1 MKKNWKNNVTT
12 GGLLAVLV
20 LIILGGCRTGDENNE
35 AATST
40 SSHGNPTGE
49 QVGHNHA
56 SAIDEYTCPMHPQIV
71 QDKPGSCP
79 ICGMDLVKKALG
91 GGDSLVVD
99 ASLKALLLPT
109 NSMIVAGIKTV
120 RPERR
125 SQPIMVQT
133 NGIITYD
140 TRQLYTI
147 PARFG
152 GRIEKI
158 YIRYTYQPVR
168 KGQKLL
174 ELYSP
179 DMLTAQ
185 RELIYLLEADAEN
198 SNLISRAKQKLRLL
212 GITEGQLTDL
222 IRTRKPSYSMAVYSS
237 HDGYVVETTTTPTTA
252 PLPSVATASGGM
264 SSGGMSSGTDEATFS
279 SSPSAATPS
288 DNASGALLLREGQYI
303 QAGQTLFRI
312 VNPKRLWAEFRLYA
326 RDAAGVKPG
335 DALTITFD
343 QTGQPARL
351 ARVSFVIPFMEGST
365 RFVTVRAYLPS
376 GRHER
381 VGQLVRAI
389 IRRPVTDGLWLPA
402 TAVLDLGDQQV
413 AFVQKEKGV
422 FQPTRVQTG
431 AHSGNWVA
439 ITSGLT
445 ENQDVAQNGQFLI
458 DSESF
463 VNTPP
468 SPQ

>member
-1 MKKNWKNNVTT
+1 MKKNWKNNLTT
-12 GGLLAVLV
+12 GGLFTLLV
-20 LIILGGCRTGDENNE
+20 LFILASCRTGSENKD
-35 AATST
+35 ASATG
-40 SSHGNPTGE
+40 HRKGE
-49 QVGHNHA
+49 PLGHNHA
-56 SAIDEYTCPMHPQIV
+56 SVLDEYTCPMHPQIV

-79 ICGMDLVKKALG
+79 ICGMDLVKKASS
-91 GGDSLVVD
+91 GGDSLAVD
-99 ASLKALLLPT
+99 ASLKALLQPT
-109 NSMIVAGIKTV
+109 NSMVVAGIKTV

-125 SQPIMVQT
+125 SQSGTVNA

-140 TRQLYTI
+140 TRQLFTI

-152 GRIEKI
+152 GRIEKM
-158 YIRYTYQPVR
+158 YIRYTYQSVR

-179 DMLTAQ
+179 DIITAQ

-198 SNLISRAKQKLRLL
+198 STLITGAKQKLRLL
-212 GITEGQLTDL
+212 GLTEGQLADL
-222 IRTRKPSYSMAVYSS
+222 IRARKPSYSLAVYSPY
-237 HDGYVVETTTTPTTA
+237 DGYVVETTA
-252 PLPSVATASGGM
+252 PSPIQSPASGMAPASSGM
-264 SSGGMSSGTDEATFS
+264 SSGGMSSGTDEVTFS
-279 SSPSAATPS
+279 APPSSAMPPE
-288 DNASGALLLREGQYI
+288 SGALLLREGQYI
-303 QAGQTLFRI
+303 QAGQTLFRL

-335 DALTITFD
+335 DALTITLD
-343 QTGQPARL
+343 QTGQPPRS
-351 ARVSFVIPFMEGST
+351 ARVNFVIPFMEGNSL
-365 RFVTVRAYLPS
+365 FVTIRAYLLG
-376 GRHER
+376 GRGEQ
-381 VGQLVRAI
+381 VGQLARAVI
-389 IRRPVTDGLWLPA
+389 SRPATNNLWLPA
-402 TAVLDLGDQQV
+402 TAILDLGDQKV

-422 FQPTRVQTG
+422 FQPMRIQTG

-445 ENQDVAQNGQFLI
+445 ENQEVAQNGQFLI

>member
-1 MKKNWKNNVTT
+1 VT
-12 GGLLAVLV
+12 VLV
-20 LIILGGCRTGDENNE
+20 VFILAGCHTGDENKE
-35 AATST
+35 AAAST
-40 SSHGNPTGE
+40 TSHGNHTGE
-49 QVGHNHA
+49 PGGHTHA

-79 ICGMDLVKKALG
+79 ICGMDLVRKASG

-99 ASLKALLLPT
+99 ASLKALLQPT
-109 NSMIVAGIKTV
+109 NSVVIAGIKTV

-125 SQPIMVQT
+125 SQPVTVQS

-152 GRIEKI
+152 GRIEKM
-158 YIRYTYQPVR
+158 YVRYTYQPVR

-179 DMLTAQ
+179 DIITAQ

-198 SNLISRAKQKLRLL
+198 SNLISAAKQKLRLL
-212 GITEGQLTDL
+212 GIADGQLADL
-222 IRTRKPSYSMAVYSS
+222 IHTRKPSYSLAVYSPY
-237 HDGYVVETTTTPTTA
+237 DGYVVETATTPTTA
-252 PLPSVATASGGM
+252 PSPSTAPASGGM

-279 SSPSAATPS
+279 SSPSAATLP
-288 DNASGALLLREGQYI
+288 DNASGTLLLREGQYI

-376 GRHER
+376 GYHER
-381 VGQLVRAI
+381 VGQLARAI
-389 IRRPVTDGLWLPA
+389 IRRPATDGLWLPA

-422 FQPTRVQTG
+422 FQPMRVQTG
-431 AHSGNWVA
+431 AHSGSWVS

-445 ENQDVAQNGQFLI
+445 QDQNVAQNGQFLI

>member
-1 MKKNWKNNVTT
+1 M
-12 GGLLAVLV
+12 GGLLTVLV
-20 LIILGGCRTGDENNE
+20 LFMLAGCRTGSDNKD
-35 AATST
+35 ASAT
-40 SSHGNPTGE
+40 
-49 QVGHNHA
+49 GHRNSEPLGHDHA

-79 ICGMDLVKKALG
+79 ICGMDLVKKAAVS
-91 GGDSLVVD
+91 GDSLVVD
-99 ASLKALLLPT
+99 ASLKALLQPT
-109 NSMIVAGIKTV
+109 NSMVVAGIKTV

-125 SQPIMVQT
+125 SQPVTVQT

-147 PARFG
+147 PARFS
-152 GRIEKI
+152 GRIEKM
-158 YIRYTYQPVR
+158 YIRFAYQPVR

-179 DMLTAQ
+179 DIITAQ
-185 RELIYLLEADAEN
+185 RELIYLLESDPEN
-198 SNLISRAKQKLRLL
+198 STLISGAKQKLWLL
-212 GITEGQLTDL
+212 GITEGQLADL
-222 IRTRKPSYSMAVYSS
+222 IRTRKPSYSLAVYSPY
-237 HDGYVVETTTTPTTA
+237 DGYVVETTTAPTTA
-252 PLPSVATASGGM
+252 PSPGAATASGGM
-264 SSGGMSSGTDEATFS
+264 GSGGMRSGTDEATFS
-279 SSPSAATPS
+279 SSPSAATPP

-312 VNPKRLWAEFRLYA
+312 VNPNLLWAEFRLYA
-326 RDAAGVKPG
+326 RDADGVKPG

-343 QTGQPARL
+343 QTGQPARS
-351 ARVSFVIPFMEGST
+351 ARVSFVIPFMEGPT

-376 GRHER
+376 GQRER
-381 VGQLVRAI
+381 VGQLARAI
-389 IRRPVTDGLWLPA
+389 LRRPATDGLWLPA

-422 FQPTRVQTG
+422 FQPIRVQTG
-431 AHSGNWVA
+431 AHSGNWIA
-439 ITSGLT
+439 ITGGLT
-445 ENQDVAQNGQFLI
+445 EDQDVAQNGQFLI

-463 VNTPP
+463 VNTLP